1 MVQADLFSGSL
12 AIWNALGFRIHF
24 VRLIRLRRRKFKLSL
39 EYSANWNFAKN
50 LQERKLNLATR
61 STRFGAPVSSEFA
74 AKRRG
79 VLWSAAALRPRACPS
94 ETDRRRRGATLSN
107 REVSIGGGGGIRT
120 HGRREA
126 TRAFQARALGHY
138 ATPPFDASRII
149 TFLGGRPI
157 KSLSTFC
164 SKSRTPKKFR
174 IHNGERFC
182 QVFAILGMLKA

>member
-1 MVQADLFSGSL
+1 MSLIRVSEISKVHYDKNEESPLLAKNEIRADIFSGSL
-12 AIWNALGFRIHF
+12 AVFQSERVA
-24 VRLIRLRRRKFKLSL
+24 
-39 EYSANWNFAKN
+39 SA
-50 LQERKLNLATR
+50 
-61 STRFGAPVSSEFA
+61 
-74 AKRRG
+74 
-79 VLWSAAALRPRACPS
+79 
-94 ETDRRRRGATLSN
+94 
-107 REVSIGGGGGIRT
+107 GGGGGIRT

-164 SKSRTPKKFR
+164 SRSRTPKKFR

-182 QVFAILGMLKA
+182 QVFAILCMLKA

>member
-107 REVSIGGGGGIRT
+107 REVSIVIRT
-120 HGRREA
+120 PFSRHFRN
-126 TRAFQARALGHY
+126 
-138 ATPPFDASRII
+138 TPPAPLIESKGAFCTQRETSC
-149 TFLGGRPI
+149 
-157 KSLSTFC
+157 SLSTVFFRGC
-164 SKSRTPKKFR
+164 SISYIR
-174 IHNGERFC
+174 
-182 QVFAILGMLKA
+182 